1 MSPGEL
7 DTGKLTIVCAFCFHA
22 CVQLLMSVSM
32 PVGHMIT
39 LHFVRLNHIFCFIYS
54 ICLVLYLFR
63 EDSIIFIFF
72 VAKYAEQI
80 SQLRSTKLYIFC
92 SC

>member
-54 ICLVLYLFR
+54 ICLVLYLLEKIRLYLF
-63 EDSIIFIFF
+63 SLLLSM
-72 VAKYAEQI
+72 Q
-80 SQLRSTKLYIFC
+80 SRSVN
-92 SC
+92 